1 MTIKM
6 SVDLAG
12 LDRMLDQ
19 LGTDVEEAA
28 RPAAQAAAQVFYD
41 AVVANVESI
50 GKVSGNL
57 RRAIYQAYSKEQ
69 SGDGRAVYNVSWNER
84 KAPHGH
90 LLENGHIQRYVVYI
104 NKAGE
109 WRTKIRAEMRGKRK
123 PSRKASQAVKDAYY
137 QPLAS
142 PRQVGARPFVRPAFA
157 LSARASAAAEAVLLN
172 KIGAL

>member
-1 MTIKM
+1 MTVKL

-41 AVVANVESI
+41 GVVANVNAI
-50 GKVSGNL
+50 GTVSGNL
-57 RRAIYQAYSKEQ
+57 RRAVYQAYSKEN
-69 SGDGRAVYNVSWNER
+69 SGQGRAVYNVSWNER

-90 LLENGHIQRYVVYI
+90 LLEYGHVQRYVVYI

-109 WRTKIRAEMRGKRK
+109 WRTKIRAEMRGKNK
-123 PSRKASQAVKDAYY
+123 PSRKASQSTKDAYY
-137 QPLAS
+137 QPLAA
-142 PRQVGARPFVRPAFA
+142 PRQVGARPFIRPAFA
-157 LSARASAAAEAVLLN
+157 LAARASAAAETVLLR